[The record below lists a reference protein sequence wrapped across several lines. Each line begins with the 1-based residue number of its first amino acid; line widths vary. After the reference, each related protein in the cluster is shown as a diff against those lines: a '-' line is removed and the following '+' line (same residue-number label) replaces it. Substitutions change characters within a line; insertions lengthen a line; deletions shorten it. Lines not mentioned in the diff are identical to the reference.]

1 MSSYWSG
8 RLPFASEPGSC
19 LNPRLELTGGAV
31 SCDHAPGEEVY
42 NYPDASSEGCLS
54 RWMQGCWS
62 DLFHDLACSRRTD
75 MSRVK
80 SEHLRRLFRR
90 CLLLMSSSAFLTWTW
105 QKDCHGHVI
114 SWWLPPRVVATD
126 PRASYG
132 LRCQS

>member
-42 NYPDASSEGCLS
+42 NYPDASSEVCLS

-62 DLFHDLACSRRTD
+62 DLFMILLVLVGPICHALRASIYVDCSDDACS
-75 MSRVK
+75 
-80 SEHLRRLFRR
+80 
-90 CLLLMSSSAFLTWTW
+90 
-105 QKDCHGHVI
+105 
-114 SWWLPPRVVATD
+114 
-126 PRASYG
+126 
-132 LRCQS
+132 